1 MNTEFYSLAKEN
13 NELGTTLGASILRD
27 SLLPDLIGNDTTIL
41 YWAGKRIARKF
52 PLAKDE
58 DLPFFFKEANWGN
71 LERIKEKFGRQT
83 FELSG
88 SIVKMR
94 KQLTNHPEFLLEAGF
109 IAETIQNQSG
119 FTSEASVD
127 LDSSKSD
134 SVFITVQVDQHDP
147 IDLNTLTDVH
157 LLNPS
162 GNK

>member
-1 MNTEFYSLAKEN
+1 MNSEFYSLAKGN

-41 YWAGKRIARKF
+41 YWAGKRIARNF

-58 DLPFFFKEANWGN
+58 DLPLFFKESNWGD
-71 LERIKEKFGRQT
+71 LVRVKEKFGRQT

-88 SIVKMR
+88 PIVKLR

-134 SVFITVQVDQHDP
+134 TVFITVQVDQHDP
-147 IDLNTLTDVH
+147 IDLNTLTDTD

-162 GNK
+162 GNN